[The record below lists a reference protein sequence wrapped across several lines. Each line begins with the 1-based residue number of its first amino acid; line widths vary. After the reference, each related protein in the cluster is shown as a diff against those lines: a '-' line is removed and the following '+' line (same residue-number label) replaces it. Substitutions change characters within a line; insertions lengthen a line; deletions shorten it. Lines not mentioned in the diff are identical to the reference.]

1 MLPLGAILP
10 EHQAPASRSDQDSY
24 VSKGGRLGGV
34 GAQRL
39 SNHACPNFRR
49 RLNKH
54 RETKSVNPP
63 LDALEP

>member
-1 MLPLGAILP
+1 SIQLLHLIT
-10 EHQAPASRSDQDSY
+10 QDSY
-24 VSKGGRLGGV
+24 VSKGGPLGGL

-54 RETKSVNPP
+54 RETKSVNTPP
-63 LDALEP
+63 DALEP